1 MESKK
6 DFLLTKKIINQS
18 LITSSKIDDYNYDSY
33 SKVFAFTTE
42 PIKSFYKKFD
52 YSENVL
58 AVASSGDLLLHSYLM
73 NPKSITVFDI
83 NKLTEYYI
91 ALKIS
96 AIKNLSLE
104 EFIYYFTDAGK
115 IGYPSLDYSLFQKL
129 EHSLEQ
135 KYLDYWNLVY
145 EKYQMKD
152 KIFQKGF
159 FYLENDYTSCDY
171 LNPKKYEQLKEQ
183 LTEEKHSFINKDI
196 LLLDEELTN
205 QTFSTIFLS
214 NIMDYIGD
222 DDYFKEFMENRLG
235 ERLISGGKIMYNYSI
250 NEEKFS
256 FKGKNYRKYKINDN
270 EKIYVYV
277 KK

>member
-33 SKVFAFTTE
+33 GKVFAFTTE